1 MKKLYS
7 LLLASCFGLC
17 ALHAQSLLENIY
29 YNDLE
34 SRPCPYDE
42 SETVLW
48 PVGWEIYQTANG
60 LWDGPVDSTRCIT
73 VEADGFNPTI
83 DLGQIDPE
91 QPLFIRSTDI
101 QNPWL
106 VPNHIYLSASN
117 VQPNTGSILKL
128 GTDCPGGLCSG
139 LITRI
144 NIPAETEGERSDRT
158 YKAGI
163 DSDNFNY
170 YIESCITTERFEDQF
185 LEAFVVKFTFDEEDL
200 SGQILRLFYSDVEGT
215 YDEANL
221 FSQLIFPEWSFTGA
235 SYDATIG
242 DVVEGEPWA
251 ANYLG
256 IYADTTYPSTDHPFF
271 IEAQPEINPAT
282 PQELNLYTGDFGN
295 LRFQPFTQVRGAL
308 VEGSDTVRHELNIIN
323 EGMDWCL
330 GVIIDLVFDGS
341 TNLVYG
347 GGHLDFGGET
357 ACLMFLNGSELEV
370 QPGTDLHYG
379 ADGDGLLGLG
389 KGGQIV
395 LGKDSRL
402 FINNRVVLWNHEV
415 SPDNQT
421 YIDLQPGNH
430 LEFGPLSRL
439 ERVGVQETGILLN
452 VYMNGGTLDDSGLS
466 PEDRLLINRIYP
478 KVAPRLLDNISVFP
492 NPVGAEL
499 QWAYVADRAGTVQWS
514 CHNAL
519 GKIVREGAVSVSR
532 GRNIFTAP
540 FDVPA
545 GVYYLT
551 VEAEEQRG
559 TLPFVKPH

>member
-7 LLLASCFGLC
+7 LLLASCFGLF

-48 PVGWEIYQTANG
+48 PVGWEVYQTTNG

-83 DLGQIDPE
+83 DLGQIDPDLS
-91 QPLFIRSTDI
+91 LFIRSTDI
-101 QNPWL
+101 LNALLIPS
-106 VPNHIYLSASN
+106 HIYLSASD

-128 GTDCPGGLCSG
+128 GTGCPGGLCSG

-144 NIPAETEGERSDRT
+144 NIPAEIPGERSHRT

-163 DSDNFNY
+163 DGDNVDFY
-170 YIESCITTERFEDQF
+170 AESCIATERFEDQF
-185 LEAFVVKFTFDEEDL
+185 LETFVIKFTFDEEDL
-200 SGQILRLFYSDVEGT
+200 SGQVLRLFFSDFVGI
-215 YDEANL
+215 YDEVSL
-221 FSQLIFPEWSFTGA
+221 FPELVFPDLSFDGD
-235 SYDATIG
+235 SYDAAIEE
-242 DVVEGEPWA
+242 VVDGEPWA
-251 ANYLG
+251 PNYLG
-256 IYADTTYPSTDHPFF
+256 VYADTTYPSVDQPSF
-271 IEAQPEINPAT
+271 IEAQPETNTTT
-282 PQELNLYTGDFGN
+282 PQELNLYAGEYSN

-308 VEGSDTVRHELNIIN
+308 VEGSDSVRHELNIIN

-341 TNLVYG
+341 TNLIYG

-357 ACLMFLNGSELEV
+357 ACLMFLNGSKLEV
-370 QPGTDLHYG
+370 QPGVDLHYG

-389 KGGQIV
+389 KEGQIV

-478 KVAPRLLDNISVFP
+478 DVAPRLLDNISIFP

-499 QWAYVADRAGTVQWS
+499 QWAYVADIAGTVQWS

-519 GKIVREGAVSVSR
+519 GKVVREGAASVSR

-540 FDVPA
+540 LEVPS

-551 VEAEEQRG
+551 IEAAGKRG
-559 TLPFVKPH
+559 TLPFVKAP